1 MRYRWIGMGAVVLVS
16 AGIWYIR
23 AAEKSG
29 VAKPKAGDS
38 AAALVKRGEYL
49 VNEVAHCSHCHTPQ
63 GKKGQLDRSRLL
75 QGATLPIRPRE
86 KTEHWAGKSPDIT
99 RSGLAG
105 MWSEEDM
112 IKFLRTGT
120 NPEGE
125 KPTPPMPV
133 FHLHQE
139 DARAVAL
146 YLKSLPGKKGQ
157 KRKEGGKG
165 TDETNS
171 PAYRADP

>member
-1 MRYRWIGMGAVVLVS
+1 MVT
-16 AGIWYIR
+16 AGIWYVH
-23 AAEKSG
+23 AGEKSE
-29 VAKPKAGDS
+29 S
-38 AAALVKRGEYL
+38 AQPRARDGGADLVKRGAYL

-63 GKKGQLDRSRLL
+63 GEKGQLDRSRLL
-75 QGATLPIRPRE
+75 QGATLPIRPKE
-86 KTEHWAGKSPDIT
+86 KTEHWEGKSPDIT

-105 MWSEEDM
+105 MWSEEEM
-112 IKFLRTGT
+112 IKFLRTGN

-146 YLKSLPGKKGQ
+146 YLKSLPGKMDH

-165 TDETNS
+165 TD
-171 PAYRADP
+171 